1 MTTTPPAVPANGG
14 VPTPEEVVAAL
25 AAAQAQLHAA
35 RSHPAYQGDPA
46 YPIIQALIATV
57 GGLQTLYDGLRTST
71 RQILTTAQRQQLE
84 LATAAHQ
91 QREQLNKDFAIQH
104 EAALA
109 RVKAEELAQQAHI
122 RAGLV
127 DAAQDALK
135 ELLRADRKH
144 TRLRTW
150 AALMVPAV
158 GLLVVG
164 LIIGWYARGADAMT
178 RLTADVHNLA
188 VLTQATQ
195 QTSATLQ
202 AISGLLTHGMSAA
215 ELTSLASL
223 NEVIALNAIGKVPE
237 DTVPSPCIAAVPD
250 GVIRTGTR
258 SIKACVIPI
267 KDNVV
272 VRGGLFLTQAVTGRA
287 RN

>member
-1 MTTTPPAVPANGG
+1 
-14 VPTPEEVVAAL
+14 
-25 AAAQAQLHAA
+25 
-35 RSHPAYQGDPA
+35 
-46 YPIIQALIATV
+46 
-57 GGLQTLYDGLRTST
+57 
-71 RQILTTAQRQQLE
+71 
-84 LATAAHQ
+84 

-135 ELLRADRKH
+135 ELLRADRRH

-164 LIIGWYARGADAMT
+164 LIMGWYARGADAMT

-202 AISGLLTHGMSAA
+202 AISGLLTHGMSA
-215 ELTSLASL
+215 
-223 NEVIALNAIGKVPE
+223 
-237 DTVPSPCIAAVPD
+237 
-250 GVIRTGTR
+250 
-258 SIKACVIPI
+258 
-267 KDNVV
+267 
-272 VRGGLFLTQAVTGRA
+272 
-287 RN
+287 